1 MSDSRDKGLH
11 FHGGAGVG
19 AYGGYNY
26 NSAGGYPSVGGYGGY
41 PSQAGGYPPVA
52 YPPPSGYPPQ
62 AAAYPGHCHSGHGGL
77 GALIGAV
84 ARYGAGHMM
93 SHGHGHGGYVA
104 HGGHGNGYGYHHHGK
119 FKHGKFGKHG
129 KFKHTGNLASMGTEN
144 GSDSTEGFH
153 HCLNKYLYK
162 KIHIGKINVAPR
174 VFTYVDNFLCDLI
187 PTSPYAPLV
196 SSV

>member
-1 MSDSRDKGLH
+1 MEEEFFLFFPLLPPPVMDRSIFAVDLRRKILPNSKTMSDSRDKGLH
-11 FHGGAGVG
+11 FHGGGAGVG

-52 YPPPSGYPPQ
+52 YPPPSGYLPQ

-104 HGGHGNGYGYHHHGK
+104 HGGHGYGYGYHHHGK

-129 KFKHTGNLASMGTEN
+129 KFKH
-144 GSDSTEGFH
+144 
-153 HCLNKYLYK
+153 
-162 KIHIGKINVAPR
+162 GKFGKHGYR
-174 VFTYVDNFLCDLI
+174 KWK
-187 PTSPYAPLV
+187 
-196 SSV
+196 